1 MKGARGPHKIKMNP
15 YDPQKHVW
23 IMDDNLHQLF
33 KFTYD
38 GKLVQTWGEQLVRGE
53 DDRHFGRPTDIDWLP
68 DGTFFVS
75 DGYTN
80 TRVVKFS
87 PEGKYLTSWGTSS
100 EGKANPGPNEMHTVH
115 SIAVGRDRKLY
126 VSDRTNSRIQI
137 FDENG
142 KFLDMWTNIRR
153 PYHVLMSRDQFL
165 WVSDGETH
173 KMLKYDLSGK
183 FLYGWGTFGP
193 LPGRLNGVHQFSVD
207 QENNLVRRRSLQR
220 PRAEIPPAQ
229 RRRSGE
235 ADRTGAQARRA
246 LDEVARSMAIGSR
259 SQIARLADG
268 RTSCSRHSYLTIYSS
283 GHQYRVNAQSMSP
296 VRDQHVLLPVDRVG
310 LRRVA
315 RCCRC
320 ACARAACRLW
330 HRTRRGCRCRRRRT
344 SSPPAVARNPMP
356 PPALFGYCR
365 RHATLPVAGS
375 MAVRNLPVDPTST
388 RSFPPSPIDPRGSGS
403 VRYSMLNELSSCV

>member
-1 MKGARGPHKIKMNP
+1 MHCIFVVDRNGKMVQSWTQHDQIFAREGARGPHKIKMNP

-38 GKLVQTWGEQLVRGE
+38 GKLVQTWGEALVRGE
-53 DDRHFGRPTDIDWLP
+53 DQTHFGRPTDIDWLP

-115 SIAVGRDRKLY
+115 SVAVGRDRKVY

-153 PYHVLMSRDQFL
+153 PYHVMMTRDQFL

-173 KMLKYDLSGK
+173 KMLKYDLN
-183 FLYGWGTFGP
+183 WEIP
-193 LPGRLNGVHQFSVD
+193 LRLGHVRPDARTLQRGASVLGRPGEQPLH
-207 QENNLVRRRSLQR
+207 RRSLQR
-220 PRAEIPPAQ
+220 PCAEVPSAQ
-229 RRRSGE
+229 RRRSRE
-235 ADRTGAQARRA
+235 AHRSGTEARRVV
-246 LDEVARSMAIGSR
+246 DENE
-259 SQIARLADG
+259 LAG
-268 RTSCSRHSYLTIYSS
+268 
-283 GHQYRVNAQSMSP
+283 
-296 VRDQHVLLPVDRVG
+296 
-310 LRRVA
+310 
-315 RCCRC
+315 
-320 ACARAACRLW
+320 
-330 HRTRRGCRCRRRRT
+330 
-344 SSPPAVARNPMP
+344 
-356 PPALFGYCR
+356 
-365 RHATLPVAGS
+365 VAGS
-375 MAVRNLPVDPTST
+375 R
-388 RSFPPSPIDPRGSGS
+388 
-403 VRYSMLNELSSCV
+403 

>member
-38 GKLVQTWGEQLVRGE
+38 GKLVQTWGEALRARRRP
-53 DDRHFGRPTDIDWLP
+53 DALRPADRHRLAARRHVLRQRRLHEHARREVLARRQVP
-68 DGTFFVS
+68 D
-75 DGYTN
+75 
-80 TRVVKFS
+80 VVGHV
-87 PEGKYLTSWGTSS
+87 ERGQGQ
-100 EGKANPGPNEMHTVH
+100 PGPNEMHTVH
-115 SIAVGRDRKLY
+115 SVAVGRDRKVY

-207 QENNLVRRRSLQR
+207 QENNLYVAEVFNGRAQKFR
-220 PRAEIPPAQ
+220 PRKGADPAKL
-229 RRRSGE
+229 
-235 ADRTGAQARRA
+235 TGQELRHGA
-246 LDEVARSMAIGSR
+246 LW
-259 SQIARLADG
+259 
-268 RTSCSRHSYLTIYSS
+268 TK
-283 GHQYRVNAQSMSP
+283 
-296 VRDQHVLLPVDRVG
+296 
-310 LRRVA
+310 
-315 RCCRC
+315 
-320 ACARAACRLW
+320 
-330 HRTRRGCRCRRRRT
+330 
-344 SSPPAVARNPMP
+344 
-356 PPALFGYCR
+356 
-365 RHATLPVAGS
+365 
-375 MAVRNLPVDPTST
+375 
-388 RSFPPSPIDPRGSGS
+388 
-403 VRYSMLNELSSCV
+403 